1 MGRVEESPLREPLQM
16 RGIALDILPPLE
28 ECPGSCST
36 PRSGDP
42 AVEPSRPVL
51 MVEHSGRQ
59 QVLPEC
65 ADRSGDGLPGTITI
79 ADVV

>member
-1 MGRVEESPLREPLQM
+1 M
-16 RGIALDILPPLE
+16 AL
-28 ECPGSCST
+28 SSMT
-36 PRSGDP
+36 FKNGDP

-51 MVEHSGRQ
+51 MVEHSSRQ

>member
-1 MGRVEESPLREPLQM
+1 MCQGGDCTAADPSMEKFKDKS
-16 RGIALDILPPLE
+16 
-28 ECPGSCST
+28 SCT

-51 MVEHSGRQ
+51 MVEHSSRQ

>member
-1 MGRVEESPLREPLQM
+1 MYGK
-16 RGIALDILPPLE
+16 RGYWWQNWRYVMAL
-28 ECPGSCST
+28 SSMT
-36 PRSGDP
+36 FKNGDP

-51 MVEHSGRQ
+51 MVEHSSRQ